1 MSLSHQLTFPFIND
15 FSVTCIAISH
25 HFTHCRASFRIGINF
40 LKLCCCFINCCNC
53 SVTKLCLILCNHM
66 GCSTLGFPV
75 LHYLPELLK
84 LISIESVMSSTVSS
98 SVSPSSS
105 CLQSFPASGSF
116 PVNQLFASGGQST
129 VASATACAVISH
141 SVRSDSLGPH
151 GLQSARLLCL
161 WGFSR
166 QEHWS
171 GLPCPP
177 PGDLPNPGI
186 EARSPGLQADS
197 LLSEPPGKSSVLP
210 KNIQD

>member
-1 MSLSHQLTFPFIND
+1 MND

-53 SVTKLCLILCNHM
+53 SVTKLCLTLCNHM

-116 PVNQLFASGGQST
+116 PVNQLFASVQFSPS
-129 VASATACAVISH
+129 VASVCDPMGCSMP
-141 SVRSDSLGPH
+141 GP
-151 GLQSARLLCL
+151 
-161 WGFSR
+161 
-166 QEHWS
+166 
-171 GLPCPP
+171 
-177 PGDLPNPGI
+177 
-186 EARSPGLQADS
+186 SPIPRIYS
-197 LLSEPPGKSSVLP
+197 NSCLLSW
-210 KNIQD
+210 